1 MKNDVITCIYLPRS
15 LGAKYSHIGIISY
28 ILLCTVHVYITM
40 KLYIKLRTS
49 SGRGIVMKG
58 YMQKFEQCPSIQ
70 ILLGEAGWISD
81 TTECPVTFK
90 TPFPRQ

>member
-1 MKNDVITCIYLPRS
+1 
-15 LGAKYSHIGIISY
+15 
-28 ILLCTVHVYITM
+28 M
-40 KLYIKLRTS
+40 KLYIKLRP
-49 SGRGIVMKG
+49 SGRDILMKG